1 MKTSKQRP
9 FTPEEDETLVR
20 MREDFATWDEI
31 GRAIG
36 CIGTTVRA
44 RAAVTRPDLT
54 VSNRERAAAAAAR
67 EAEENPEPAVVMV
80 SRPEGALP
88 VRHVI
93 SWSAIFLSSQLPLT
107 D

>member
-1 MKTSKQRP
+1 MKSKQRP
-9 FTPEEDETLVR
+9 FTPAEDETLER

-36 CIGTTVRA
+36 CTGTTVRA
-44 RAAVTRPDLT
+44 RCAITRPELT
-54 VSNRERAAAAAAR
+54 VANRDRAAAAAAL
-67 EAEENPEPAVVMV
+67 EAAENPEPAVVMV

-93 SWSAIFLSSQLPLT
+93 SWSAIFVSSQLPLT

>member
-1 MKTSKQRP
+1 MASHKRKFSDA
-9 FTPEEDETLVR
+9 EDALLVR
-20 MREDFATWDEI
+20 MRQGNSTWDEI

-36 CIGTTVRA
+36 CTGTTVRA
-44 RAAVTRPDLT
+44 HASVIRPDLC

-67 EAEENPEPAVVMV
+67 EAEENPEAAVVMV

-93 SWSAIFLSSQLPLT
+93 SWSAIFVSSQLPLT

>member
-1 MKTSKQRP
+1 MQS
-9 FTPEEDETLVR
+9 R
-20 MREDFATWDEI
+20 MRRFSEAEDALLVTMREGFATWDEI
-31 GRAIG
+31 GAKIG
-36 CIGTTVRA
+36 CTGTTVRA

-88 VRHVI
+88 VGHI
-93 SWSAIFLSSQLPLT
+93 LSWGAIFLPCQLPV
-107 D
+107 DF